1 MGMVLGIDI
10 GGTSIKAGLFTES
23 GTLVSTK
30 KIPTGKIV
38 NEDAFAAVIGGLEE
52 LLCSNGAS
60 PFDVVAAGLDVPGP
74 VDDNGR
80 VGMMPNA
87 ELDAEGLK
95 AAMAE
100 AFPNMTLAFANDVNA
115 AAVGEMWKGAARDVS
130 SFALI
135 ALGTGV
141 GAGVVV
147 SGKLVSG
154 AFGAGGEFGHIT
166 VNREEASACGC
177 GRHGCLEQYASASGV
192 VRAYRK
198 ECLERCIDAVR
209 LQGPTDS
216 LAVFDA
222 YRAGDEAAQAAISLM
237 CDSLGFALAQ
247 VSAVID
253 PPLYLVGGGMGEG
266 FDLFADELR
275 TAFHAYCLPTCAGAR
290 ILPAELG
297 NEAAMYG
304 SAFLGMEALGVYKGV
319 LKGRV

>member
-30 KIPTGKIV
+30 KIPTGEIV
-38 NEDAFAAVIGGLEE
+38 NEDAFAVVIGGLEE
-52 LLCSNGAS
+52 LLRSNGTS
-60 PFDVVAAGLDVPGP
+60 SFDVVAAGLDVPGP
-74 VDDNGR
+74 VDDDGR
-80 VGMMPNA
+80 VGMLPNA
-87 ELDAEGLK
+87 ELDADGLK
-95 AAMAE
+95 EAMAE

-115 AAVGEMWKGAARDVS
+115 AAVGEMWKGAAKGVP

-147 SGKLVSG
+147 SEKLVSG

-192 VRAYRK
+192 VRTYRK
-198 ECLERCIDAVR
+198 ECQERGIDAVH
-209 LQGPTDS
+209 LQGPTDTLS
-216 LAVFDA
+216 IFEA

-253 PPLYLVGGGMGEG
+253 PSLYLIGGGMGEG
-266 FDLFADELR
+266 FDLFAQELR
-275 TAFHAYCLPTCAGAR
+275 TAFRTHCLSTCAGAR
-290 ILPAELG
+290 ILPASLG

-304 SAFLGMEALGVYKGV
+304 DAFLAMEALGAFEA
-319 LKGRV
+319 